1 MSSTARRNLT
11 SDERAKR
18 VHWRSG
24 TSAAVHRGQGMGE
37 PTRDGG
43 SSGKDW
49 QLPGRPRTAPG
60 RRAPERV
67 VCRSLRERSGHSAEP
82 QLNSVSLAAHNPGPK
97 STAQYLT
104 VKGVLVLSRHG

>member
-1 MSSTARRNLT
+1 VFQRNKVPAYL
-11 SDERAKR
+11 
-18 VHWRSG
+18 
-24 TSAAVHRGQGMGE
+24 
-37 PTRDGG
+37 
-43 SSGKDW
+43 
-49 QLPGRPRTAPG
+49 G
-60 RRAPERV
+60 RRRAALPQCERSVPRRPLRRRARLAEPITV